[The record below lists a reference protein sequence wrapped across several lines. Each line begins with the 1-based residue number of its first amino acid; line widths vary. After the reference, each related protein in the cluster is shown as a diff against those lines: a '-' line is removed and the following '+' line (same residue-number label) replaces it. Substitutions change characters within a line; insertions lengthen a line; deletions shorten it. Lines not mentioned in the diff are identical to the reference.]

1 MKTPALLLLFA
12 ALSAH
17 AAEDRLPYACDNGS
31 RVEISFTAD
40 TEGRPLATLHF
51 ADEAVA
57 LPQVPSASGVLYR
70 RGDIRLHTKGDDAVL
85 EDGKGNLRRCTR
97 GAVPPPSPT
106 ATPTTTPAAASN
118 FVEIGGTVSYL
129 ARIALPPDAIL
140 TIRVQDIARAGAPA
154 RVLVEQRYEL
164 NGAQVPIPFS
174 ATIDRDLI
182 GKKTRLSVS
191 ARIEHRGKLR
201 FISDRVY
208 SPLQD
213 DQPVPVAIILK
224 PVAAAAR

>member
-1 MKTPALLLLFA
+1 
-12 ALSAH
+12 
-17 AAEDRLPYACDNGS
+17 
-31 RVEISFTAD
+31 VEISFTAD

-51 ADEAVA
+51 VDEAVA

-164 NGAQVPIPFS
+164 NGAKVPTPS
-174 ATIDRDLI
+174 PPTIARDLI